1 MNLGGISMENHRTDT
16 RITLDAELVMTLRVD
31 CPEEDRLVVGGNDWG
46 YLRVIQIRGGHFEG
60 ERLRG
65 RVVPGGADW
74 NLGVG
79 GDSEESVNSRTVFA
93 KYLLQTDDGVYIA
106 IENLGYK
113 HVDNSQNTRIQTT
126 PSFHA
131 PRGKYEWLNYGVY
144 VGSLSSSVK
153 DGVRGIDIVIYKML

>member
-1 MNLGGISMENHRTDT
+1 MRVK
-16 RITLDAELVMTLRVD
+16 LDAELVMELRAD
-31 CPEEDRLVVGGNDWG
+31 CPEEDRLTVGGNDWG
-46 YLRVIQIRGGHFEG
+46 YLKVIPIKGGYFRGEK
-60 ERLRG
+60 LNG

-74 NLGVG
+74 NMGVG
-79 GDSEESVNSRTVFA
+79 ADHEEALCSRTVFA

-113 HVDNSQNTRIQTT
+113 YVDPEKNTVIQTR

-144 VGSLSSSVK
+144 VASLSGSTV
-153 DGVRGIDIVIYKML
+153 DGVRGVDIKIYKML

>member
-1 MNLGGISMENHRTDT
+1 MNVQ
-16 RITLDAELVMTLRVD
+16 LDAELVMELRAD

-46 YLRVIQIRGGHFEG
+46 YLKVIQIKGGHFEG
-60 ERLRG
+60 EKLRG

-74 NLGVG
+74 NMGVG
-79 GDSEESVNSRTVFA
+79 GDTEDTVSSRTVFA

-113 HVDNSQNTRIQTT
+113 YADSVIQTR

-144 VGSLSSSVK
+144 VGSLSGSTV
-153 DGVRGIDIVIYKML
+153 DGVRGVNIKIYKMM

>member
-1 MNLGGISMENHRTDT
+1 MENHRTDT

-46 YLRVIQIRGGHFEG
+46 YLRVIQIRGGPCEG
-60 ERLRG
+60 ERRRG
-65 RVVPGGADW
+65 RVVPGGAAW

-131 PRGKYEWLNYGVY
+131 PRGKYEWLNFGVY

-153 DGVRGIDIVIYKML
+153 DGVRGVDITIYKML

>member
-1 MNLGGISMENHRTDT
+1 MNVQ
-16 RITLDAELVMTLRVD
+16 LDAELVMELRAD

-46 YLRVIQIRGGHFEG
+46 YLKVIQIKGGHFEG
-60 ERLRG
+60 EKLRG

-74 NLGVG
+74 NMGVG
-79 GDSEESVNSRTVFA
+79 GDTEDTVSSRTVFA

-106 IENLGYK
+106 IEDQEK
-113 HVDNSQNTRIQTT
+113 NSVIQTR

-144 VGSLSSSVK
+144 VGSLSGSTV
-153 DGVRGIDIVIYKML
+153 DGVRGVNIKIYKMM

>member
-1 MNLGGISMENHRTDT
+1 MRVQ
-16 RITLDAELVMTLRVD
+16 LDAELVMELRAD

-46 YLRVIQIRGGHFEG
+46 YLKVIQIKGGHFEG
-60 ERLRG
+60 KKLRG
-65 RVVPGGADW
+65 RVVAGGADW

-79 GDSEESVNSRTVFA
+79 GDSEDTVHSRTVFA

-113 HVDNSQNTRIQTT
+113 YVDPKKNTVIQTR

-144 VGSLSSSVK
+144 VASLSGSTI
-153 DGVRGIDIVIYKML
+153 DGVHGVDIKIYKML

>member
-1 MNLGGISMENHRTDT
+1 M
-16 RITLDAELVMTLRVD
+16 
-31 CPEEDRLVVGGNDWG
+31 
-46 YLRVIQIRGGHFEG
+46 IQIKGGHFEG
-60 ERLRG
+60 EKLRG

-74 NLGVG
+74 NMGVG
-79 GDSEESVNSRTVFA
+79 GDTEDTVSSRTVFA

-113 HVDNSQNTRIQTT
+113 YADQEKNSVIQTR

-144 VGSLSSSVK
+144 VGSLSGSTV
-153 DGVRGIDIVIYKML
+153 DGVRGVNIKIYKMM

>member
-1 MNLGGISMENHRTDT
+1 MKVQLE
-16 RITLDAELVMTLRVD
+16 AELIMELRAD
-31 CPEEDRLVVGGNDWG
+31 CPEEDRLTVGGNDWG
-46 YLRVIQIRGGHFEG
+46 YLKVIQIRGGHFEG
-60 ERLRG
+60 EKLRG

-79 GDSEESVNSRTVFA
+79 GDSEDTVNSRTVFA

-113 HVDNSQNTRIQTT
+113 HVHGENTVIQTT

-131 PRGKYEWLNYGVY
+131 PRGRYEWLNYGVY
-144 VGSLSSSVK
+144 VASLSGSTV
-153 DGVRGIDIVIYKML
+153 DGVRGVDIKIYKML

>member
-1 MNLGGISMENHRTDT
+1 MNVQ
-16 RITLDAELVMTLRVD
+16 LDAELVMELRAD

-46 YLRVIQIRGGHFEG
+46 YLKVIQIKGGHFEG
-60 ERLRG
+60 EKLRG

-79 GDSEESVNSRTVFA
+79 GDSEDTVHSRTVLA

-113 HVDNSQNTRIQTT
+113 HVEQEKNTVIQTC

-131 PRGKYEWLNYGVY
+131 PRGRYEWLNYGVY
-144 VGSLSSSVK
+144 VGSLSGSTV
-153 DGVRGIDIVIYKML
+153 DGVRGVDIKIYKMM